1 MTDTAKSRQKSTR
14 DKILDAAEAQFA
26 ARGYAGTRLDEI
38 ANIVDIKRPSLLY
51 HFPNKGELY
60 VAVLERLF
68 EPQIEIM
75 NDVLSQSY
83 DSELK
88 KLQDITRRWITWVV
102 ANSHYTS
109 MLMHHAASAFRD
121 EFDFWQRSSTLVSL
135 WDETLKKGIKKGE
148 VANVSSASVFSLITG
163 YTAFYLVLGKEH
175 EEKNLSATAF
185 NELTKDLM
193 HAVDSLLV
201 PEKNP

>member
-1 MTDTAKSRQKSTR
+1 MNDTDENRPQNTR
-14 DKILDAAEAQFA
+14 DRILDAAESQFA
-26 ARGYAGTRLDEI
+26 AKGYAGTRLDEI

-88 KLQDITRRWITWVV
+88 KLQDITRRWIAWVV

-121 EFDFWQRSSTLVSL
+121 EFDFWQRSSTLVAL
-135 WDETLKKGIKKGE
+135 WEDTLKKGIEKGE
-148 VANVSSASVFSLITG
+148 VANVSSTSVFSLITG
-163 YTAFYLVLGKEH
+163 YTSFYLVLGKEH
-175 EEKNLSATAF
+175 DEQTLSPSAF
-185 NELTKDLM
+185 NELTTDLM